1 MARTRV
7 KICGVRDEDSA
18 LCAAESGADAVG
30 LVFVKASPRYVDPGR
45 AWEIASY
52 LPPFVS
58 TVGLFVN
65 QKAADIE
72 AVRGACPFDF
82 CQLHGQESEP
92 VVRECGPMVIK
103 AIQFD
108 PLTIETE
115 LRRWSRFS
123 EIGALLIDGSAGG
136 EGRALD
142 WNVLAEVQDASD
154 HPLILAGGLTPE
166 NVGEAIRIVQPW
178 GVDVSSGVERE
189 RGVKDP
195 QLIAEFCRAVREADA
210 ELD

>member
-1 MARTRV
+1 MFRTRV
-7 KICGVRDEDSA
+7 KICGVRDEETA
-18 LCAAESGADAVG
+18 LWAAECGADAVG
-30 LVFVKASPRYVDPGR
+30 LVFVKSSPRYVEPAR
-45 AWEIASY
+45 AWEISSY

-65 QKAADIE
+65 LKAPDIE
-72 AVRGACPFDF
+72 VIRALCPFDF
-82 CQLHGQESEP
+82 SQLHGQESEP

-103 AIQFD
+103 AIRFD
-108 PLTIETE
+108 PQTIETE
-115 LRRWSRFS
+115 LRRWSRIT

-136 EGRALD
+136 EGQALD
-142 WNVLAEVQDASD
+142 WNALAEVQDASA

-166 NVGEAIRIVQPW
+166 NVGEAIRTVQPW

-195 QLIAEFCRAVREADA
+195 LLISEFCQAVREADA
-210 ELD
+210 EMD

>member
-1 MARTRV
+1 MPRTRV
-7 KICGVRDEDSA
+7 KICGVRDEETA
-18 LCAAESGADAVG
+18 LCAAECGADAIG
-30 LVFVKASPRYVDPGR
+30 MVFVKSSPRYIDPDR
-45 AWEIASY
+45 AWEIASF

-65 QKAADIE
+65 VKAADIE
-72 AVRGACPFDF
+72 AIRAVCPFDF
-82 CQLHGQESEP
+82 SQLHGQESEP

-103 AIQFD
+103 AVQFD
-108 PLTIETE
+108 PATIEGE

-123 EIGALLIDGSAGG
+123 EVGAILIDGSAGG

-142 WNVLAEVQDASD
+142 WNALAAVQDASD

-166 NVGEAIRIVQPW
+166 NVGEAIRTVQPW

-195 QLIAEFCRAVREADA
+195 RLIAEFCRAVREADA
-210 ELD
+210 GLD